1 MTGFHPLDGARYLR
15 DRGDVDDRVLRLVA
29 NHSFALLEA
38 EQRGVRGEL
47 EDELPLLDEPLLVDA
62 LVFCDMTTT
71 PDGNVTTAEARIAE
85 IRGRYG
91 DDSVVGPF
99 IQRATPEIHASAW
112 QVRVAASVVGVRL

>member
-1 MTGFHPLDGARYLR
+1 M
-15 DRGDVDDRVLRLVA
+15 VRLVT

-47 EDELPLLDEPLLVDA
+47 EDQFPLLDEPLLVDA

-91 DDSVVGPF
+91 HRSRTRRTHP
-99 IQRATPEIHASAW
+99 
-112 QVRVAASVVGVRL
+112 